1 MIWAAVVLGS
11 VGLGWLLGHGDAA
24 ANLRAAS
31 MSAPE
36 PLLLT
41 VLGVTLGLYG
51 RDRTRLRKSYAS
63 PSLAFAGKFLFV
75 AFLAPA
81 ATFVLAPVD
90 WPAAWL
96 HGFAAGCAGGAALW
110 VGNLPPRL

>member
-1 MIWAAVVLGS
+1 MIWAAVVLAS
-11 VGLGWLLGHGDAA
+11 VGLGWLLGHGDAS
-24 ANLRAAS
+24 ANFRAAS

-36 PLLLT
+36 PLLVTL
-41 VLGVTLGLYG
+41 LGVTVGLYG
-51 RDRTRLRKSYAS
+51 RDRTRLRRAYSS
-63 PSLAFAGKFLFV
+63 PSLAHAGKLMFV

-96 HGFAAGCAGGAALW
+96 YGFAAGCAGGAAAW
-110 VGNLPPRL
+110 IGNLPPRV